1 MKATIDFL
9 WDTGRQIISF
19 EGSDFDRP
27 TTFTE
32 LKKCDNVTVG
42 PKIFSDTQYEDRLVM
57 IDGNVYIVCPSTA
70 MHTGETIRFLEII

>member
-9 WDTGRQIISF
+9 WDTDRQIISF

-32 LKKCDNVTVG
+32 LEKCDNVIVG
-42 PKIFSDTQYEDRLVM
+42 VKLFSDSQCEDRFVI